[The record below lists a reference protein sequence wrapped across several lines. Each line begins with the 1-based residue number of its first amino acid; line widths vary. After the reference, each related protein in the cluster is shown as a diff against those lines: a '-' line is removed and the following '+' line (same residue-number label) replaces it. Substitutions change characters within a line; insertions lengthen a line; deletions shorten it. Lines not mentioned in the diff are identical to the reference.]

1 MDEGLI
7 VVVCCFWVFDLLI
20 IICIW
25 FYYLL
30 VLCFF
35 DFENKVFEF
44 IKKNFLK
51 YVLKKSGKCKKKN
64 WLINFK
70 YGFFFW

>member
-1 MDEGLI
+1 M
-7 VVVCCFWVFDLLI
+7 VCCFWVFDLLI

-51 YVLKKSGKCKKKN
+51 YVFKKSGKCKKK
-64 WLINFK
+64 I
-70 YGFFFW
+70 G

>member
-30 VLCFF
+30 VLCF
-35 DFENKVFEF
+35 NKVFEF

-51 YVLKKSGKCKKKN
+51 YVLKKSGKCKKKLVN
-64 WLINFK
+64 
-70 YGFFFW
+70 